1 MRWLVEVSAIGKEDR
16 ETFCV
21 EADSWQRALQ
31 IVRAHRGETSAMSG
45 FSIELLEEG
54 YRAVDPVARMRFVV
68 KRASEGTKLSDID
81 MTAGGSAKTSVKPEA
96 PKPAASK
103 PEPPKAAPSG
113 ASLAKDAKDPKKD
126 AKPAAAPASPESKPK
141 AAPPRPAAAAAAA
154 AAAPRPEV
162 PKTEPS
168 TTNGKAEKADASAPR
183 PAAAAPPAPSAEPYQ
198 PMTEPAPTVVAP
210 PPVGAPLPG
219 LPAFTVLSQ
228 RSESPTA
235 ASPLSYREYVFIVP
249 KDTVEGVA
257 VGVLLGQLEL
267 VQASLASAPSGKL
280 VQLAAFDEAYVGK
293 PPRPPL
299 ATLVWKDWRGEPVV
313 SFPRK
318 ASIPPGSRPVAT
330 APVPSLKPA
339 SVPPKATLLEPRTT
353 LDDVRAVR
361 PELAP
366 DTTRAEPAQLAKTT
380 ETPAFVP
387 PSALPSSPAVTKS
400 VPPPAPNVPAPQV
413 TKSVPPPAPNVPAP
427 QVAKSVPPPAPAV
440 AVVKSV
446 PPPAAVEPAPAV
458 VKSVP
463 PPAAVE
469 PAPAVAVA
477 KSVPPPAPEPAPATT
492 RSTPPLAA
500 TLPLGAASPAIPP
513 PAVLGV
519 EKAPDFTPPPGRT
532 ASSARIPIAKVGTRV
547 SGDELITSL
556 FEAMHDLHFLRDAI
570 EGADFCLQLAQEVIP
585 SRACFAHFFDLEKRE
600 FCLVRAK
607 GEATDDLVGK
617 RHLEAE
623 PILSAAVKA
632 RKAMVR
638 GSEDAM
644 TARYTTIG
652 GAKSLVVAPVLVAGR
667 TLAILEMVNPN
678 DGAPYTQDEANAM
691 TYIAEQFAEF
701 LSSRGLV
708 FDHGRAGR

>member
-54 YRAVDPVARMRFVV
+54 YRAVDPVARTRFVV
-68 KRASEGTKLSDID
+68 KRAAEGTKLSDID
-81 MTAGGSAKTSVKPEA
+81 MTAGGGAKTSVKPEA
-96 PKPAASK
+96 PKAATK
-103 PEPPKAAPSG
+103 PEAPKPASPASG
-113 ASLAKDAKDPKKD
+113 ASLTKDAKDPKKEARDAKD
-126 AKPAAAPASPESKPK
+126 AKPAEVPASPESKPK
-141 AAPPRPAAAAAAA
+141 AAPPRPAAAAT
-154 AAAPRPEV
+154 APRPEA
-162 PKTEPS
+162 PKAEAS
-168 TTNGKAEKADASAPR
+168 TTNGKPAAPSAPR
-183 PAAAAPPAPSAEPYQ
+183 PAAAAPSAPSAAPSQ

-249 KDTVEGVA
+249 KDTVEAVA

-400 VPPPAPNVPAPQV
+400 VPPPAPSPV
-413 TKSVPPPAPNVPAP
+413 
-427 QVAKSVPPPAPAV
+427 KSVPPPAPAPVV

-446 PPPAAVEPAPAV
+446 PPPAAIEPTPAAV
-458 VKSVP
+458 AKSVP
-463 PPAAVE
+463 PPAPE
-469 PAPAVAVA
+469 PAVAVA

-492 RSTPPLAA
+492 RSSPPLAA
-500 TLPLGAASPAIPP
+500 TLPLGAANPAIPP
-513 PAVLGV
+513 PAVLAV

-607 GEATDDLVGK
+607 GAATEDLVGK

-638 GSEDAM
+638 GGEDAM

>member
-1 MRWLVEVSAIGKEDR
+1 
-16 ETFCV
+16 
-21 EADSWQRALQ
+21 
-31 IVRAHRGETSAMSG
+31 
-45 FSIELLEEG
+45 
-54 YRAVDPVARMRFVV
+54 
-68 KRASEGTKLSDID
+68 
-81 MTAGGSAKTSVKPEA
+81 
-96 PKPAASK
+96 
-103 PEPPKAAPSG
+103 
-113 ASLAKDAKDPKKD
+113 
-126 AKPAAAPASPESKPK
+126 
-141 AAPPRPAAAAAAA
+141 
-154 AAAPRPEV
+154 
-162 PKTEPS
+162 
-168 TTNGKAEKADASAPR
+168 
-183 PAAAAPPAPSAEPYQ
+183 
-198 PMTEPAPTVVAP
+198 MTEPAPTVVSP

-235 ASPLSYREYVFIVP
+235 ASPLSYREYVFVLP

-353 LDDVRAVR
+353 LDDVRAIR
-361 PELAP
+361 PDLAP
-366 DTTRAEPAQLAKTT
+366 DTTRAEPASLAKTA

-400 VPPPAPNVPAPQV
+400 VPPPAPVAAPSPVV
-413 TKSVPPPAPNVPAP
+413 TKSVPPPAPAVAP
-427 QVAKSVPPPAPAV
+427 SPVVAKSVPPPAPA
-440 AVVKSV
+440 
-446 PPPAAVEPAPAV
+446 AAESPAV

-463 PPAAVE
+463 PPAPAEAPAPVVVKSVPP
-469 PAPAVAVA
+469 PAPAPEPAVA

-492 RSTPPLAA
+492 RSSPPLALAA

-513 PAVLGV
+513 PAVLAV

-607 GEATDDLVGK
+607 GEATDELVGK

-632 RKAMVR
+632 RKAMIR

-644 TARYTTIG
+644 TARYTSIG
-652 GAKSLVVAPVLVAGR
+652 GARSLVVAPVLVAGR

>member
-103 PEPPKAAPSG
+103 PEAPKAAPSG
-113 ASLAKDAKDPKKD
+113 ASLAKDAKDPKID

-141 AAPPRPAAAAAAA
+141 AAPPRPAVSAT

-162 PKTEPS
+162 PKAETSP
-168 TTNGKAEKADASAPR
+168 TNGKAEKVDAAPSAPR
-183 PAAAAPPAPSAEPYQ
+183 PAAAAPPAPSAEPSQ

-361 PELAP
+361 PDLAP

-400 VPPPAPNVPAPQV
+400 VPPPAPNEPAPQV
-413 TKSVPPPAPNVPAP
+413 TKSVPPPAPSPA
-427 QVAKSVPPPAPAV
+427 VVKSVPPPAPAPAV

-446 PPPAAVEPAPAV
+446 PPPAAVEPAPAAV

-463 PPAAVE
+463 PPAPE
-469 PAPAVAVA
+469 PAVAVA

-492 RSTPPLAA
+492 RSSPPLAA

-585 SRACFAHFFDLEKRE
+585 SRACFAHFLDLEKRE

-607 GEATDDLVGK
+607 GEATEDLVGK

>member
-103 PEPPKAAPSG
+103 PEPPKAAAPASG
-113 ASLAKDAKDPKKD
+113 ASLPKDAKDPKKEAKD
-126 AKPAAAPASPESKPK
+126 AKPADVPAAPESKPK
-141 AAPPRPAAAAAAA
+141 AAPPRPAAATT
-154 AAAPRPEV
+154 APRPEA
-162 PKTEPS
+162 PKAEAA
-168 TTNGKAEKADASAPR
+168 TTNGKPAKADAAPSAPR
-183 PAAAAPPAPSAEPYQ
+183 PAAAAPSAPSAAPSQ

-228 RSESPTA
+228 RSENPTA

-249 KDTVEGVA
+249 KDTVEAVA

-361 PELAP
+361 PEVAP

-400 VPPPAPNVPAPQV
+400 VPPPAPIVPAPQV
-413 TKSVPPPAPNVPAP
+413 TKSVPPPAPIVPAP
-427 QVAKSVPPPAPAV
+427 QVTKSVPPPAPAV

-458 VKSVP
+458 VKIVP
-463 PPAAVE
+463 PPAPE
-469 PAPAVAVA
+469 PAVAVA

-492 RSTPPLAA
+492 RSSPPLAA

-532 ASSARIPIAKVGTRV
+532 ASSARIPVAKVGTRV

-607 GEATDDLVGK
+607 GEATEDLVGK

-644 TARYTTIG
+644 TARYTTVG